1 MIINALHFL
10 LGTIL
15 GMFTLAALLRFY
27 LQLTGAPF
35 KNPASQFVV
44 AITNFAV
51 KPLRRVIPGWG
62 GLDIS
67 TLIVSFIA
75 QLILKLASLWLD
87 DFPLLVAGGG
97 VWIVLA
103 GLAII
108 ELIKLSIYIFLY
120 AVILQAI
127 LSWVNPYTVITP
139 VLDAL
144 TRPILAPLRNRVPL
158 VGGFDLTPILV
169 FIIAQLLLM
178 LFVAP
183 LELQLIKLY

>member
-1 MIINALHFL
+1 MIANALHFL

-51 KPLRRVIPGWG
+51 KPLRRVVPGWG

-67 TLIVSFIA
+67 TLIVAFIA

-158 VGGFDLTPILV
+158 VGGFDLTPILI